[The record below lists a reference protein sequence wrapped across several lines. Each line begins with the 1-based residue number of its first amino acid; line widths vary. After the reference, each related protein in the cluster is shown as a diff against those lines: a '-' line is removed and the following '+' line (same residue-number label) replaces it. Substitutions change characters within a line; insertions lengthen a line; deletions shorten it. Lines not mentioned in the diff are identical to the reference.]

1 MKASIIFDEHDNI
14 VSIAK
19 VVHLKEAGSKFSRVG
34 VVPGKGQ
41 RKIDLELAEEV
52 HKMPLRDVHRHFRV
66 DHAKGKLVRKDA
78 P

>member
-19 VVHLKEAGSKFSRVG
+19 AVDLKEAGSKFSRAG
-34 VVPGKGQ
+34 LLPGKGQ
-41 RKIDLELAEEV
+41 RKIDVELTADT

-66 DHAKGKLVRKDA
+66 DQAKGKLVRKDT